1 MNYLRNIQHI
11 RFDKVEVIDKPQGQ
25 YQGYDVLI
33 NLHTKKN
40 YEGYEGML
48 FNNEGFNLN
57 GENDKKY
64 IFENTTANFSY
75 TKTSGIFM
83 LLPMVLLDKVRM
95 TRTGQRITCR
105 MESRKR

>member
-1 MNYLRNIQHI
+1 M
-11 RFDKVEVIDKPQGQ
+11 
-25 YQGYDVLI
+25 I

-75 TKTSGIFM
+75 TKNKWNIYAFAYGSFGQGAYDTNWSKNYLQNGIKETLVNNPDGIRNIITFERYRSG
-83 LLPMVLLDKVRM
+83 
-95 TRTGQRITCR
+95 
-105 MESRKR
+105 